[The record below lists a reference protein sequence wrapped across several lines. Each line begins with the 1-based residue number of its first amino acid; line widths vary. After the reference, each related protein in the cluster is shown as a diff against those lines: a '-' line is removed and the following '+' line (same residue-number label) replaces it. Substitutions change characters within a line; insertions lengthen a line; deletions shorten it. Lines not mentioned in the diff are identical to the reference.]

1 MDLSENLQMFNDGTM
16 KDYTEMA
23 RVGITDDDYEIYINT
38 NDGGKIPHFHYR
50 KANDWKAF
58 HTCIMI
64 EKPEYFHHGSKQDV
78 LNSKQK
84 KELVEFLNAK
94 PKNKRYETHWEYLV
108 SMWNDNN
115 SDVEID
121 ETIQMPDYQQLP
133 NKK

>member
-1 MDLSENLQMFNDGTM
+1 MDLFENLQIFNDGTM

-50 KANDWKAF
+50 KAKNWNEF

-64 EKPEYFHHGSKQDV
+64 EKADYFHHGSKQDI

-84 KELVEFLNAK
+84 KELVEFLANK
-94 PKNKRYETHWEYLV
+94 PKSKRYQTNWELLV
-108 SMWNDNN
+108 EMWNLNN

-121 ETIQMPDYQQLP
+121 EDIIIPDYQQLP